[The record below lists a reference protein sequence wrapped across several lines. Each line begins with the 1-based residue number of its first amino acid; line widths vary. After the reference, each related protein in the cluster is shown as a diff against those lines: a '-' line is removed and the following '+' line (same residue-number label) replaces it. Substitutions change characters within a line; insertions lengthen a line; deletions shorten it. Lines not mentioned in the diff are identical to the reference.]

1 MDLEKCDN
9 KVWFINCPFCNLN
22 QNKGD
27 LFYSKRKKK
36 IPGVVGLGTA
46 VVVCVNTGGI
56 KGKTFHC
63 KS

>member
-1 MDLEKCDN
+1 MDLKKCDN
-9 KVWFINCPFCNLN
+9 KVSFINRPFCNLN
-22 QNKGD
+22 QRKYD
-27 LFYSKRKKK
+27 FFYSKGKT
-36 IPGVVGLGTA
+36 IPGVVGLGAA

>member
-1 MDLEKCDN
+1 MDLENCDN

-36 IPGVVGLGTA
+36 YLGLLASGLQLLFVLTLVG
-46 VVVCVNTGGI
+46 
-56 KGKTFHC
+56 
-63 KS
+63 